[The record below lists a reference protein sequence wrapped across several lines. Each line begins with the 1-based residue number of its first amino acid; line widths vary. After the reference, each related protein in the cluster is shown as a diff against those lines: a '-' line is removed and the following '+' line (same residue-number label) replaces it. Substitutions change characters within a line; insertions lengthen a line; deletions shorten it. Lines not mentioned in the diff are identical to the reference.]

1 MKRILGL
8 DLGTTSIG
16 WALVQEAETK
26 EEKSSIV
33 RIGVRVN
40 PLTTDEQTNFE
51 KGKPVTTNS
60 ERRLKRSARRNLQ
73 RYKLRREHL
82 LSTLKSEGW
91 IHEDTILSEN
101 GPRTTFETLHL
112 RAKAATESITLEEF
126 SRVLLMINKKRGYK
140 SSRKVQNDD
149 EGQIIDG
156 MAVAKILHERHLT
169 PGQYAYELLS
179 ANIDADIPDFYRSD
193 LYAELER
200 IWETQRQFYPDILTD
215 ELKEALKDKN
225 EKQTWA
231 ICEKPFAIEGIKRQT
246 KGKELQKE
254 NYGWRAKAVSEKMDP
269 EELVVV
275 LQKINSQSKNSSG
288 YLGNISDRSKELY
301 FNSQTIGQYLWEQVC
316 KDSHFSLKN
325 KVFFRQDYMDEFDRI
340 WETQAKYHPE
350 LTLELKKTLRD
361 ETIFFQRRLKSQKNL
376 ISICELEG
384 KEVEIE
390 VDGRKKK
397 KLIGPKVCPK
407 SSPLFQEF
415 KIRQIINNLTI
426 DGESLTEDE
435 KQRLFDRAK
444 TCDKL
449 GKADILKCLGC
460 GKDARL
466 NYKEIEGDRTSA
478 ALLRACA
485 KILEISGHGEWDF
498 SKMDYSNAE
507 KVVGEVFTV
516 LGADSGFLHFD
527 SEAEGKDFEN
537 QPSFRLWHLLYSYE
551 GDNSS
556 SGIEKLI
563 DKIQELTGL
572 DKEYAKIL
580 SNVSFLPDYGNLS
593 VRAMKKILPYLKGGN
608 DYGTACAYAGY
619 RHSKE
624 SLTKEER
631 DAKTLKDRLE
641 RLPKNR
647 LRNPVVEKIL
657 NQMVNVVNAVID
669 EYGKPDEIRIE
680 LARELKKSAKERA
693 EMTDA
698 IGKADREHQE
708 IRRTLQEKFGISHP
722 GRNDIIRYKLYKE
735 LEMNGYKTLYSNTY
749 IPEEKLFSKEFD
761 IEHIIPQARLFDD
774 SFSNKTLE
782 VREVNIRKSNATAYD
797 FVKDRYGE
805 DGLEAYVSRVERLY
819 KEGRISKAKRNKLT
833 MSLKDI
839 PDGFIERDL
848 RQTQYIAKKAK
859 QMLEEIVRQ
868 VVPTT
873 GTVTDRLRED
883 WRLVDLMKE
892 LNWDKYKKLGLT
904 EIYED
909 KDGRRIGRINGW
921 TKRNDHRH
929 HAMDAL
935 TIAFTKRSFIQYLN
949 FLNARI
955 PKDTEE
961 EIVYLSEY
969 DTFDIDK
976 KDRSQVVRYIESTQ
990 LYRDSKGKLR
1000 FRPPIPL
1007 EEFRAEA
1014 RHHLENTLISIKAKN
1029 KVVTRNVNRSKAR
1042 GKTNSKVQLT
1052 PRGPLHKET
1061 VYGRRHLLVAKEE
1074 KIGSGFDE
1082 AKIAKVAKP
1091 LYRRLLMKRLEEFG
1105 GDPKKA
1111 FSGKNS
1117 LAKVPIFLDET
1128 RSATVPERVL
1138 TLEREQDFTI
1148 RKEINPDLKIE
1159 KVIDD
1164 GIRRIL
1170 QRRLEEFGG
1179 DPKRAFVNLED
1190 NPIWLNREKGI
1201 QIKRVKI
1208 SGVNNAVALH
1218 DKRDKNGAIVLDS
1231 AGRPVPTDYVS
1242 TGSNHHVAIFR
1253 DEAGN
1258 LQEHIV
1264 SFYEA
1269 VVSAGIGDPV
1279 VNKHYNEEKGWSF
1292 LFTMKQNEYFVFPNP
1307 GTGFDP
1313 RECDLMDPDNCA
1325 LISPNLYRVQ
1335 KLATKNYVFRHHLE
1349 TNVEESKEL
1358 RDTAWKR
1365 IQTIS
1370 LLEGIVKVRI
1380 DHLGKIVQIGE
1391 Y

>member
-51 KGKPVTTNS
+51 KGKPITTNS
-60 ERRLKRSARRNLQ
+60 GRRLKRSARRNLQ
-73 RYKLRREHL
+73 RYKLRREQL
-82 LSTLKSEGW
+82 LSTMKMAGW
-91 IHEDTILSEN
+91 IQEDTNLFEN

-112 RAKAATESITLEEF
+112 RAKAATENIALEELA
-126 SRVLLMINKKRGYK
+126 RVLLMINKKRGYK

-156 MAVAKILHERHLT
+156 MAVAKILHEKKWT
-169 PGQYAYELLS
+169 PGQYAFELLS
-179 ANIDADIPDFYRSD
+179 NNINADIPNFYRSD
-193 LYAELER
+193 LYAELESV
-200 IWETQRQFYPDILTD
+200 WETQRQFYPDLLTN
-215 ELKEALKDKN
+215 ELKEQLKDKN

-246 KGKELQKE
+246 KGKDLQKE
-254 NYGWRAKAVSEKMDP
+254 NFAWRVKAVREKMDL

-275 LQKINSQSKNSSG
+275 LQKINAQLKSSSG
-288 YLGNISDRSKELY
+288 YLGSISDRSKELY

-340 WETQAKYHPE
+340 WETQSKYHPE
-350 LTLELKKTLRD
+350 LTLELKKKIRD
-361 ETIFFQRRLKSQKNL
+361 EILFFQRRLKSQKNL

-390 VDGRKKK
+390 IEGRKKK
-397 KLIGPKVCPK
+397 KRIGPKVCPK

-415 KIRQIINNLTI
+415 KIWQIINNLTI
-426 DGESLTEDE
+426 DGEFLTENE
-435 KQRLFDRAK
+435 RQRLFDRVK

-449 GKADILKCLGC
+449 GKAEILKCLGFD
-460 GKDARL
+460 KSARL
-466 NYKEIEGDRTSA
+466 NYKEIEGDNTSA

-498 SKMDYSNAE
+498 SKMDYSAAE
-507 KVVGEVFTV
+507 KVIRNVFTA
-516 LGADSGFLHFD
+516 LGAKSDFLHFESD
-527 SEAEGKDFEN
+527 AEGRDFEN
-537 QPSFRLWHLLYSYE
+537 QHSFRLWHLLYSYE

-556 SGIEKLI
+556 SGVEKLI

-580 SNVSFLPDYGNLS
+580 SNVSFLPDYGQLS
-593 VRAMKKILPYLKGGN
+593 VRAMKRILPYLKEGN
-608 DYGTACAYAGY
+608 DYSLACTYAGY
-619 RHSKE
+619 RHSRE

-641 RLPKNR
+641 ILPKNS

-657 NQMVNVVNAVID
+657 NQMVNVVNAIIN

-698 IGKADREHQE
+698 ISKADREHQE
-708 IRRTLQEKFGISHP
+708 LRKTLQEKFNIVNP
-722 GRNDIIRYKLYKE
+722 GKNDIVRYKLYKE

-749 IPEEKLFSKEFD
+749 IPEEKIFSKDFD

-782 VREVNIRKSNATAYD
+782 VRDVNIRKSNATAYD
-797 FVKDRYGE
+797 YVKEQYGE
-805 DGLEAYVSRVERLY
+805 DGLEAYVARVERLY

-859 QMLEEIVRQ
+859 QMLEETVRQ

-883 WRLVDLMKE
+883 WQLVDLMKE
-892 LNWDKYKKLGLT
+892 LNWEKYKKLGLT
-904 EIYED
+904 EVYED
-909 KDGRRIGRINGW
+909 KDGRKIGRINGW

-955 PKDTEE
+955 SKKTEE
-961 EIVYLSEY
+961 AFVDLSKY

-976 KDRSQVVRYIESTQ
+976 KERSQVVRFIESTQ

-1000 FRPPIPL
+1000 FIPPIPL
-1007 EEFRAEA
+1007 DEFRAEA
-1014 RHHLENTLISIKAKN
+1014 RYHLDHTLISIKAKN
-1029 KVVTRNVNRSKAR
+1029 KVVTHNVNRSKAK
-1042 GKTNSKVQLT
+1042 GKTNSTVQLT
-1052 PRGPLHKET
+1052 PRGQLHKET
-1061 VYGRRHLLVAKEE
+1061 VYGRKIQFVAKEE
-1074 KIGSGFDE
+1074 KIGSGFDA
-1082 AKIAKVAKP
+1082 AKIDKVAKP
-1091 LYRRLLMKRLEEFG
+1091 LYRHLLMKRLEEFG

-1117 LAKVPIFLDET
+1117 LTKTPIFLDDT
-1128 RSATVPERVL
+1128 HGATVPERIL
-1138 TLEREQDFTI
+1138 TLEREQEFTI
-1148 RKEINPDLKIE
+1148 RKEITPDLKVE
-1159 KVIDD
+1159 KVIDA

-1170 QRRLEEFGG
+1170 QRRLDEFGG
-1179 DPKRAFVNLED
+1179 DPKKAFVNLDE

-1208 SGVNNAVALH
+1208 SGVSNVVALH
-1218 DKRDKNGAIVLDS
+1218 DKRDKSGAFVLDS
-1231 AGRPVPTDYVS
+1231 TGKRVPTDYVS
-1242 TGSNHHVAIFR
+1242 TGNNHHVAIFR
-1253 DEAGN
+1253 DAEGN

-1269 VVSAGIGDPV
+1269 VVSADLGDPV

-1307 GTGFDP
+1307 ETGFDP
-1313 RECDLMDPDNCA
+1313 RECDLMNLENYA

-1335 KLATKNYVFRHHLE
+1335 KLATKYYVFRHHLE
-1349 TNVEESKEL
+1349 TTVEESKEL

-1365 IQTIS
+1365 IQNLS

-1380 DHLGKIVQIGE
+1380 NHLGKIVQIGE

>member
-40 PLTTDEQTNFE
+40 PLTTDEQTDFE
-51 KGKPVTTNS
+51 KGKPITTNS
-60 ERRLKRSARRNLQ
+60 GRRLKRSARRNLQ
-73 RYKLRREHL
+73 RYKLRREQL
-82 LSTLKSEGW
+82 LSTMKMAGW
-91 IHEDTILSEN
+91 IQEDTNLFEN

-112 RAKAATESITLEEF
+112 RAKAATENIALEELA
-126 SRVLLMINKKRGYK
+126 RVLLMINKKRGYK

-156 MAVAKILHERHLT
+156 MAVAKILHEKKWT
-169 PGQYAYELLS
+169 PGQYAFELLS
-179 ANIDADIPDFYRSD
+179 NNINADIPNFYRSD
-193 LYAELER
+193 LYAELESV
-200 IWETQRQFYPDILTD
+200 WETQRQFYPDLLTN
-215 ELKEALKDKN
+215 ELKEQLKDKN

-246 KGKELQKE
+246 KGKDLQKE
-254 NYGWRAKAVSEKMDP
+254 NFAWRVKAVREKMDL

-275 LQKINSQSKNSSG
+275 LQKINAQLKSSSG
-288 YLGNISDRSKELY
+288 YLGSISDRSKELY

-340 WETQAKYHPE
+340 WETQSKYHPE
-350 LTLELKKTLRD
+350 LTLELKKKIRD
-361 ETIFFQRRLKSQKNL
+361 EILFFQRRLKSQKNL

-390 VDGRKKK
+390 IEGRKKK
-397 KLIGPKVCPK
+397 KRIGPKVCPK

-415 KIRQIINNLTI
+415 KIWQIINNLTI
-426 DGESLTEDE
+426 DGELLTENE
-435 KQRLFDRAK
+435 RQRLFDRVK

-449 GKADILKCLGC
+449 GKAEILKCLGFD
-460 GKDARL
+460 KSARL
-466 NYKEIEGDRTSA
+466 NYKEIEGDNTSA

-498 SKMDYSNAE
+498 SKMEYSAAE
-507 KVVGEVFTV
+507 KVIRNVFTA
-516 LGADSGFLHFD
+516 LGAKSDFLHFESD
-527 SEAEGKDFEN
+527 AEGKDFEN
-537 QPSFRLWHLLYSYE
+537 QHSFRLWHLLYSYE

-556 SGIEKLI
+556 SGVEKLI

-580 SNVSFLPDYGNLS
+580 SNVSFLPDYGQLS
-593 VRAMKKILPYLKGGN
+593 VRAMKRILPYLKEGN
-608 DYGTACAYAGY
+608 DYSLACTYAGY
-619 RHSKE
+619 RHSRE

-641 RLPKNR
+641 ILPKNS

-657 NQMVNVVNAVID
+657 NQMVNVVNAIIN

-698 IGKADREHQE
+698 ISKADREHQE
-708 IRRTLQEKFGISHP
+708 LRKTLQEKFNILNP
-722 GRNDIIRYKLYKE
+722 GKNDIVRYKLYKE

-749 IPEEKLFSKEFD
+749 IPEEKIFSKDFD

-782 VREVNIRKSNATAYD
+782 VRDVNIRKSNATAYD
-797 FVKDRYGE
+797 YVKEQYGE
-805 DGLEAYVSRVERLY
+805 DGLEAYVARVERLY
-819 KEGRISKAKRNKLT
+819 KEGKISKAKRNKLT

-883 WRLVDLMKE
+883 WQLVDLMKE

-904 EIYED
+904 EGYED
-909 KDGRRIGRINGW
+909 KDGRKIGRINGW

-955 PKDTEE
+955 SKKTEE
-961 EIVYLSEY
+961 AFVDLSKY

-976 KDRSQVVRYIESTQ
+976 KERSQVVRFIESTQ

-1000 FRPPIPL
+1000 FIPPIPL
-1007 EEFRAEA
+1007 DEFRAEA
-1014 RHHLENTLISIKAKN
+1014 RYHLDHLLISIKAKN
-1029 KVVTRNVNRSKAR
+1029 KVVTRNVNRSKAK
-1042 GKTNSKVQLT
+1042 GKTNLTVQLT
-1052 PRGPLHKET
+1052 PRGQLHKET
-1061 VYGRRHLLVAKEE
+1061 VYGRKIQFVAKEE
-1074 KIGSGFDE
+1074 KIGSGFDA
-1082 AKIAKVAKP
+1082 AKIDKVAKP

-1117 LAKVPIFLDET
+1117 LTKTPIFLDDT
-1128 RSATVPERVL
+1128 HGATVPERIL
-1138 TLEREQDFTI
+1138 TLEREQEFTI
-1148 RKEINPDLKIE
+1148 RKEITPDLKVE
-1159 KVIDD
+1159 KVIDA

-1170 QRRLEEFGG
+1170 QRRLDEFGG
-1179 DPKRAFVNLED
+1179 DPKKAFVNLDE

-1208 SGVNNAVALH
+1208 SGVSNVVALH
-1218 DKRDKNGAIVLDS
+1218 DKRDKSGAFVLDS
-1231 AGRPVPTDYVS
+1231 TGKRVPTDYVS
-1242 TGSNHHVAIFR
+1242 TGNNHHVAIFR
-1253 DEAGN
+1253 DAEGN

-1269 VVSAGIGDPV
+1269 VVSADLGDPV

-1307 GTGFDP
+1307 ETGFDP
-1313 RECDLMDPDNCA
+1313 RECDLMNLKNYA

-1335 KLATKNYVFRHHLE
+1335 KLATKYYVFRHHLE
-1349 TNVEESKEL
+1349 TTVEESKEL

-1365 IQTIS
+1365 ITNIS
-1370 LLEGIVKVRI
+1370 LLEGVVKVRI
-1380 DHLGKIVQIGE
+1380 NHLGKIVQIGE

>member
-33 RIGVRVN
+33 RVGVRVN
-40 PLTTDEQTNFE
+40 PLTTDEQSNFE
-51 KGKPVTTNS
+51 KGKPITTNS
-60 ERRLKRSARRNLQ
+60 DRRLKRSARRNLQ

-82 LSTLKSEGW
+82 LFTMKMAGW
-91 IHEDTILSEN
+91 IQEDTNLSEN

-112 RAKAATESITLEEF
+112 RAKAATENIALEELA
-126 SRVLLMINKKRGYK
+126 RVLLMINKKRGYK

-149 EGQIIDG
+149 EGQVIDG
-156 MAVAKILHERHLT
+156 MAVAKILHERKWT
-169 PGQYAYELLS
+169 PGQYAFELLS
-179 ANIDADIPDFYRSD
+179 NNINAEIPNFYRSD
-193 LYAELER
+193 LSAELESV
-200 IWETQRQFYPDILTD
+200 WEAQRHFYPDLLTN
-215 ELKEALKDKN
+215 ELKEQLKDKN

-254 NYGWRAKAVSEKMDP
+254 NFAWRAKAVREKVDL

-275 LQKINSQSKNSSG
+275 LQKINAQLKSSSG
-288 YLGNISDRSKELY
+288 YLGSISDRSKELY

-325 KVFFRQDYMDEFDRI
+325 KVFFRQDYIDEFDRI
-340 WETQAKYHPE
+340 WETQSKYHPE
-350 LTLELKKTLRD
+350 LTLELKKKLRD
-361 ETIFFQRRLKSQKNL
+361 ETLFFQRRLKSQKNL

-390 VDGRKKK
+390 VEGRKKK
-397 KLIGPKVCPK
+397 TLIGPKVCPK

-415 KIRQIINNLTI
+415 KIWQIINNLTL
-426 DGESLTEDE
+426 DGEFLTENE
-435 KQRLFDRAK
+435 RQRLFDRVK

-449 GKADILKCLGC
+449 GKAEILKCLGRD
-460 GKDARL
+460 KNTRL
-466 NYKEIEGDRTSA
+466 NYKEIEGDNTSA

-498 SKMDYSNAE
+498 SKMEYSAAE
-507 KVVGEVFTV
+507 KVTRNVFTA
-516 LGADSGFLHFD
+516 LGAKSDFLKFE
-527 SEAEGKDFEN
+527 SEAVGKDFEN

-556 SGIEKLI
+556 SGVEKLI

-580 SNVSFLPDYGNLS
+580 SNVSFQPDYGHLS
-593 VRAMKKILPYLKGGN
+593 VRAMKKILPYLKEGN
-608 DYGTACAYAGY
+608 DYSLACAYAGY
-619 RHSKE
+619 RHSRE

-641 RLPKNR
+641 SLPKNS

-657 NQMVNVVNAVID
+657 NQMVNVVNAIID

-698 IGKADREHQE
+698 ISKADREHQE
-708 IRRTLQEKFGISHP
+708 FRKTIQEKFNIVNP
-722 GRNDIIRYKLYKE
+722 GRNDIVRYKLYKE

-749 IPEEKLFSKEFD
+749 IPEEKIFSKDFD

-797 FVKDRYGE
+797 YVKEQYGE
-805 DGLEAYVSRVERLY
+805 DGLEAYVARVERLY
-819 KEGRISKAKRNKLT
+819 KEGKISKAKRNKLT

-868 VVPTT
+868 VVPTI
-873 GTVTDRLRED
+873 GAVTDRLRED
-883 WRLVDLMKE
+883 WQLVDLMKE

-904 EIYED
+904 EVYED
-909 KDGRRIGRINGW
+909 KDGRKIGRINGW

-955 PKDTEE
+955 SKNAEE
-961 EIVYLSEY
+961 AFVDLSKY

-976 KDRSQVVRYIESTQ
+976 KDRSQVVRFIESTQ
-990 LYRDSKGKLR
+990 LYRDAKGKLR
-1000 FRPPIPL
+1000 FVPPIPL
-1007 EEFRAEA
+1007 DEFRAEA

-1029 KVVTRNVNRSKAR
+1029 KVVTRNVNRSKAK

-1061 VYGRRHLLVAKEE
+1061 VYGRRIQFVAKEE

-1091 LYRRLLMKRLEEFG
+1091 QYRRLLMKRLEEFG

-1111 FSGKNS
+1111 FSGKNN
-1117 LAKVPIFLDET
+1117 LAKVPIFLDEAHG
-1128 RSATVPERVL
+1128 ATVPEKVL
-1138 TLEREQDFTI
+1138 TLEREQVFTI
-1148 RKEINPDLKIE
+1148 RKEITPDLKVE

-1179 DPKRAFVNLED
+1179 DPKKAFVNLDED
-1190 NPIWLNREKGI
+1190 PIWLNREKGI

-1208 SGVNNAVALH
+1208 SGVSNAVALH

-1242 TGSNHHVAIFR
+1242 TRSNHHVAIFR
-1253 DEAGN
+1253 DQAGN

-1264 SFYEA
+1264 SFCEA
-1269 VVSAGIGDPV
+1269 VVSAGLGDPV
-1279 VNKHYNEEKGWSF
+1279 VNRHYNKEKGWSF

-1313 RECDLMDPDNCA
+1313 RECDLMDPDNYA

-1335 KLATKNYVFRHHLE
+1335 KLATKDYFFRHHLE
-1349 TNVEESKEL
+1349 TNVDESKEL

-1365 IQTIS
+1365 ITNLT

-1380 DHLGKIVQIGE
+1380 NHLGKIVQIGE